1 MRPIIND
8 ILDISARVPGVCQED
23 NVLLLDSG
31 DGSGRMDFYP
41 LWPGITLA
49 SVRVQATRWPE
60 SDINDTLH
68 PLLVNYCV
76 AGRSELSLDDGSY
89 IYLQP
94 GDCCVSI
101 QTAQEAYIFPTGCYN
116 GLKLYLDL
124 PLLAAGENVLEA
136 FDLDPAALVTRFCT
150 RRGTTILETSGPL
163 RETLQALWQ
172 LLARTTP
179 DPFYIRQRLLEL
191 LHLLLNASP
200 SAAKP
205 CSFYT
210 ETQVALAKHAA
221 TLLTADLSRHLPIR
235 EVAANLGISETSLKN
250 YFRGVYGQN
259 ISSYLRQQ
267 RVEAAAQ
274 LLVTSNRPVADIAAQ
289 VGYSNQGKF
298 AAVFRAHF
306 GTNPLDYRR
315 RARLNHT

>member
-31 DGSGRMDFYP
+31 DGNGRMDFYP

-101 QTAQEAYIFPTGCYN
+101 QTAQEAYIFPTGCYD

-124 PLLAAGENVLEA
+124 PLLAAGENALEA
-136 FDLDPAALVTRFCT
+136 FDLDPATLVTRFCT

-172 LLARTTP
+172 LLAGTTP
-179 DPFYIRQRLLEL
+179 DPFYLRLRLLEL

-235 EVAANLGISETSLKN
+235 EVAASLGISETSLKN
-250 YFRGVYGQN
+250 YFRGVYGQ
-259 ISSYLRQQ
+259 SPAAYLRQA
-267 RVEAAAQ
+267 RMNRAAELLAQ
-274 LLVTSNRPVADIAAQ
+274 TRLPVSTIAES
-289 VGYSNQGKF
+289 VGYLNQSKF
-298 AAVFRAHF
+298 ASVFKRHF
-306 GTNPLDYRR
+306 GVTPLEYRR
-315 RARLNHT
+315 QHHLEQS